1 MTGKD
6 ANYPGFSGNPEIVYL
21 LSQEE
26 ARGDEKGTP
35 LPAVRAQFA
44 AAEQFQK
51 AGKGYILSHRI
62 SEACLS
68 PSPELSLTR
77 ANTWEGRA

>member
-35 LPAVRAQFA
+35 LPAVRAVCSSRA
-44 AAEQFQK
+44 IS
-51 AGKGYILSHRI
+51 KG
-62 SEACLS
+62 
-68 PSPELSLTR
+68 
-77 ANTWEGRA
+77 W